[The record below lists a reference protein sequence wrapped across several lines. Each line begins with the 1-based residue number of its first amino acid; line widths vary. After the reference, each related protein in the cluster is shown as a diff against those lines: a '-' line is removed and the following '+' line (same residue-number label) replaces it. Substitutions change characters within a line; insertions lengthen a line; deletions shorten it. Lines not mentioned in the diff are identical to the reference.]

1 MRAPEETVA
10 LSPILRL
17 STNNG
22 TATNGSIG
30 VFRWWSSGC
39 HEQWWLEMGLVI
51 ASFLFLAFL
60 LSQTKK
66 SFPKLVHGRSHVMIV
81 YYVILWI
88 VAVLNFLWCLLQ
100 AWECD
105 ANKESAWNL
114 LSLFTTT
121 GMLFLE
127 VSLLAFL
134 LRGNRLSGLDSL
146 TRILIISGSIVCVDF
161 ILKATYVFG
170 FGVPLFV
177 YNKVHS
183 DGRKWGLWA
192 FHKLLL
198 TSVYA
203 LVFAMYH
210 TKWRDMLPARP
221 AFYKYTTAMLIV
233 NGMTLLACALMGT
246 GYGFG
251 VWLYSHVIYHAFYLP
266 LTYLTFLAD
275 FFLEEDIHLENA
287 YYSEMM
293 DAGFFDSDWE

>member
-1 MRAPEETVA
+1 MRALEETVA
-10 LSPILRL
+10 PLPILRT
-17 STNNG
+17 SNE
-22 TATNGSIG
+22 TASDGSIG
-30 VFRWWSSGC
+30 FSLWWSSGC
-39 HEQWWLEMGLVI
+39 HEQWWLEVGLII
-51 ASFLFLAFL
+51 ASFLFLVFL

-66 SFPKLVHGRSHVMIV
+66 SFPKLLHGRSHVMIA
-81 YYVILWI
+81 YYSILWI

-100 AWECD
+100 AWECN
-105 ANKESAWNL
+105 AGKEVAWNL
-114 LSLFTTT
+114 LSLFTTS

-146 TRILIISGSIVCVDF
+146 TRILIISGFIVCADIF
-161 ILKATYVFG
+161 LKATYIFG

-177 YNKVHS
+177 DTKENSSSH
-183 DGRKWGLWA
+183 KWGLWA

-198 TSVYA
+198 TLVYA

-210 TKWRDMLPARP
+210 TKWRDRLPARP
-221 AFYKYTTAMLIV
+221 AFYKYTTAMLLV
-233 NGMTLLACALMGT
+233 NGMALFACALMGS
-246 GYGFG
+246 GYGIGLWFCS
-251 VWLYSHVIYHAFYLP
+251 LVIYHAFYLP

-275 FFLEEDIHLENA
+275 FFLEEDLHLENA